1 MDTHNKEVPHYLI
14 SEVDENEQF
23 NASQFVSRAD
33 QLIKEIRRRGKVP
46 ILGLVYLSKV
56 KLIIV
61 RNGEI

>member
-33 QLIKEIRRRGKVP
+33 QLIKGIRRRGKVP

-61 RNGEI
+61 RNGES